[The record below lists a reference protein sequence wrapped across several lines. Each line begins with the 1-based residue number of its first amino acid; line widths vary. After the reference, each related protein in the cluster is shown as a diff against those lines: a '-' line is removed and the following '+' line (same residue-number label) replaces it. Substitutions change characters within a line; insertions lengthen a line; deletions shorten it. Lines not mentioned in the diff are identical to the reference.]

1 MSTVTRAA
9 VEHTL
14 SGLIDPN
21 LNLDPVTAVVSAPL
35 IFKVSASVLSLNWVM
50 PPTYLKPVGHKCCK

>member
-14 SGLIDPN
+14 SRLIDPN
-21 LNLDPVTAVVSAPL
+21 LNLDPVSAGCVRS
-35 IFKVSASVLSLNWVM
+35 IDIQG
-50 PPTYLKPVGHKCCK
+50 GHVEVQLELVYPGQLV